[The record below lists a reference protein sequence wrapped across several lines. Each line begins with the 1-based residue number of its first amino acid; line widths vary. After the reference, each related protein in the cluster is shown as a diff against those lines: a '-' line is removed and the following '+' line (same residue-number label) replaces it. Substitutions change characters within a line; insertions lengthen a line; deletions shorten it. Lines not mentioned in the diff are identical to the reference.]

1 MQNIEKLKLPEH
13 LQGKALEL
21 ANAALS
27 KNTWKCYSTGERSVQ
42 NCMKDLNE
50 DLSLPWT
57 ERKAA
62 IYITWAAKE
71 KKWAAST
78 LEQYLSAIKS
88 AHRRNGFSVDW
99 DTFQVKNMMK
109 GFKNLAEPRTQRL
122 PITPAI
128 MRKLW
133 EALKAASLPLNEK
146 RLIWAVCTM
155 LYAGSLR
162 GGEVLGEEETCFD
175 EHKTLLAKDVNI
187 KELYIGNEK
196 VKVLMLK
203 IKNPKEMAGRGS
215 LNVEMFES
223 NSFTCPVRA
232 VEKLWAAGK
241 ATKEEPFAT
250 RAKGKILTISK
261 FNKVLKTLL
270 ADTLKYEE
278 GTISSH
284 SFRSGVA
291 TAMARA
297 GYQDAEIQRVGR
309 WRSDAFLKYLKLGRS
324 SRLEQQRKLM
334 ACLEEIGQKEIQEMN
349 INA

>member
-1 MQNIEKLKLPEH
+1 
-13 LQGKALEL
+13 
-21 ANAALS
+21 
-27 KNTWKCYSTGERSVQ
+27 
-42 NCMKDLNE
+42 MKETNE

-62 IYITWAAKE
+62 IYIVWAAKE

-88 AHRRNGFSVDW
+88 AHRRNGFPVDW
-99 DTFQVKNMMK
+99 ETFQVKNMLK

-128 MRKLW
+128 MWKLW
-133 EALKAASLPLNEK
+133 DALKAAKLPIMEK

-162 GGEVLGEEETCFD
+162 GGEVLGEEEKCFD
-175 EHKTLLAKDVNI
+175 ENKTLLGKDVTI
-187 KELYIGNEK
+187 KEMCIGKEK
-196 VKVLMLK
+196 VKVLIAK
-203 IKNPKEMAGRGS
+203 IKNPKEMAGRGF
-215 LNVEMFES
+215 LNVEMFETK
-223 NSFTCPVRA
+223 SFTCPVKA
-232 VEKLWAAGK
+232 VEKLRAARNEK
-241 ATKEEPFAT
+241 QNEPFSI

-261 FNKVLKTLL
+261 FNKVLQVLL
-270 ADTLKYEE
+270 KDILKYEE

-297 GYQDAEIQRVGR
+297 GYQDNEIQRVGR

-334 ACLEEIGQKEIQEMN
+334 SCLEDIGRKEIQEMKMN
-349 INA
+349 C